1 MEPTSPYRP
10 RVSRETR
17 LLLTAGLLAIA
28 ALWLL
33 ARVRFRDLPSP
44 PSPIPAVLGQ
54 LATGPKYDEL
64 AAEIGELSTRLS
76 GALVVLDGRAAGPM
90 AARGSSRIVA
100 LRHREDLAVTWL
112 PAGAEVEAARV
123 VAIDPASRV
132 AVLRLPSLAPNTGR
146 ALWNPRRPERPRY
159 LVASDL
165 SGTGV
170 SLRPAY
176 VGSLDPM
183 PSALWPE
190 ALWTVPAGSD
200 LRPGA
205 FLFTSTGELVGLV
218 IRYRKDRAIVPGA
231 TLLAEV
237 DRLLTR
243 PSPPAGTIGIEVQDV
258 TEPIKA
264 VTGAPGGVVVT
275 WVDRAGA
282 GAGAGA
288 GAAAGQVLIGDVIE
302 AVDGQSVTQEAWDVR
317 LARLPAGQTVTLRLR
332 SRGQV
337 REVPLVATAAPA
349 PPARRPLGLALRG
362 RPRIGVEVVRLDP
375 SSAADRAGLAMG
387 DVITLFGDVQA
398 PTPAQV
404 TRAFAAAP
412 EGQRILV
419 GVTRGDAHFV
429 TTFDR

>member
-33 ARVRFRDLPSP
+33 ARVRFRDLPLP

-54 LATGPKYDEL
+54 LATGPKYDDL
-64 AAEIGELSTRLS
+64 AAEIGELSTRLGGS
-76 GALVVLDGRAAGPM
+76 LVMLDGRAAGSA

-112 PAGAEVEAARV
+112 PPGSEVEAARLI
-123 VAIDPASRV
+123 ATDPASRV
-132 AVLRLPSLAPNTGR
+132 AVVRLSSLSHDTGR
-146 ALWNPRRPERPRY
+146 ALWTPRRPDRPRY
-159 LVASDL
+159 VVASDV
-165 SGTGV
+165 SGASV
-170 SLRPAY
+170 SLRPAF
-176 VGSLDPM
+176 VGSFEPLA
-183 PSALWPE
+183 SALWPD
-190 ALWTVPAGSD
+190 ALWTVPASSD

-205 FLFTSTGELVGLV
+205 FLFTSTGDLVGLV
-218 IRYRKDRAIVPGA
+218 IRYREERVVVPGA
-231 TLLAEV
+231 TLLAEA
-237 DRLLTR
+237 DRLLAR
-243 PSPPAGTIGIEVQDV
+243 PNTPAGTIGIQVQDV
-258 TEPIKA
+258 TEPIKS

-282 GAGAGA
+282 
-288 GAAAGQVLIGDVIE
+288 AAGQVLVGDVIE
-302 AVDGQSVTQEAWDVR
+302 AVDGQAVTQEAWDVR
-317 LARLPAGQTVTLRLR
+317 HARLPGGQTVALRLR

-337 REVPLVATAAPA
+337 RQVPLVATAAA
-349 PPARRPLGLALRG
+349 ARPARRPLGLGLRG
-362 RPRIGVEVVRLDP
+362 RPRIGAEVVRLDP
-375 SSAADRAGLAMG
+375 SSAADRAGLAAG
-387 DVITLFGDVQA
+387 DVITVIGDVQA

-404 TRAFAAAP
+404 TRAFASTP

-429 TTFDR
+429 TTFDQ